1 MFKNL
6 RVKHAFSMGATW
18 FSRDQKLVLGVQKK
32 FRYYH
37 GLGPPKVNPSQ

>member
-6 RVKHAFSMGATW
+6 WVKHAFSMGATW

-37 GLGPPKVNPSQ
+37 GLGPPKVNPTQ